1 MTKNVCVATGGFD
14 PLHSGHINYLKACAD
29 LGDQL
34 LVGLN
39 SDKWLIRK
47 KGAYLLPYKER
58 YAVLAEMKFINTIYS
73 FDDEDNSAI
82 ELLEHL
88 KTYHPDRTYIFCN
101 GGDRTASNIYETEVE
116 GVIFAFNVGGE
127 KTGSSSNYLDDYHN
141 NRSINEGIINLTM
154 KNVQPDLE
162 TEIYK
167 NNIKDLQGQ
176 LQESY
181 KRIAELQEMLTDF
194 TIRITKF
201 NQGMPDGL
209 PVITK
214 KNKKD

>member
-1 MTKNVCVATGGFD
+1 
-14 PLHSGHINYLKACAD
+14 
-29 LGDQL
+29 
-34 LVGLN
+34 
-39 SDKWLIRK
+39 
-47 KGAYLLPYKER
+47 
-58 YAVLAEMKFINTIYS
+58 
-73 FDDEDNSAI
+73 
-82 ELLEHL
+82 
-88 KTYHPDRTYIFCN
+88 
-101 GGDRTASNIYETEVE
+101 
-116 GVIFAFNVGGE
+116 
-127 KTGSSSNYLDDYHN
+127 
-141 NRSINEGIINLTM
+141 M